1 MVFRRRTFLA
11 TVPAL
16 MAMPVL
22 GATQSKAPGS
32 SFPTGFLW
40 GAATAGHQV
49 EGNNTASDVWLLEN
63 VEPTIFKQPSGDAC
77 NSFELWE
84 RDLDLVK
91 SLGLNT
97 YRFSLEWARI
107 EPEPGL
113 ISVAML
119 DHYKAMIEGCRH
131 RGMTPVVTYNH
142 YTSPRWFAARGGWT
156 QSHAPSTFARFCELA
171 TRHLGAGIG
180 YATTLNEP
188 NILMLL
194 RVLLPKELFVAQRA
208 MLDAAGRAS
217 GSMKFAVANATNPE
231 DIEAMTTNLIAGHK
245 LARAAIKAVRPELPV
260 GVSLAM
266 FDDQAVGPDSR
277 RDAARQE
284 LYGQWL
290 ETARGDDFIGVQNYE
305 RVRYDA
311 NGRLPPPPGAK
322 VNFMGAEIYAP
333 SLGGAVRYAH
343 QVTGIPV
350 LVTEHGVGLDGD
362 HEDDS
367 IRASF
372 IPASLAELKAAIDDG
387 VPVKGYIHWSLLDNF
402 EWISGYRPRFGLVA
416 VDRKSFE
423 RKPKPSAAIYSSIAR
438 RNAL

>member
-1 MVFRRRTFLA
+1 MAFQRRAFLA

-22 GATQSKAPGS
+22 GATQSKAPGG
-32 SFPTGFLW
+32 SFPAGFMW
-40 GAATAGHQV
+40 GSATAGHQV
-49 EGNNTASDVWLLEN
+49 EGNNTASDIWLLEN
-63 VEPTIFKQPSGDAC
+63 VKPTVFKQPSGDAC

-84 RDLDLVK
+84 CDLDLVK

-113 ISVAML
+113 ISAAML
-119 DHYKAMIEGCRH
+119 DHYKAMIEGCRR
-131 RGMTPVVTYNH
+131 RGITSVVTYNH
-142 YTSPRWFAARGGWT
+142 YTGPRWFAAQGGWT
-156 QSHAPSTFARFCELA
+156 QSQAPSMFARFCELV
-171 TRHLGAGIG
+171 TRHLGEGIG

-188 NILMLL
+188 NILMVL

-208 MLDAAGRAS
+208 MLDAAARAI
-217 GSMKFAVANATNPE
+217 GSTKFVAANAANPE
-231 DIEAMTTNLIAGHK
+231 DYEVMTTNLIAGHK

-266 FDDQAVGPDSR
+266 FDDQAVGSHSR
-277 RDAARQE
+277 RDAARHE
-284 LYGQWL
+284 LYGEWL

-350 LVTEHGVGLDGD
+350 MVTEHGLGLDGD

-367 IRASF
+367 MRATF

-416 VDRKSFE
+416 VDRKTFA
-423 RKPKPSAAIYSSIAR
+423 RKPKPSAAVYSGIAR